1 MCTFV
6 FLIKG
11 IKVVTNDLMLI
22 VYRSFTNILLMS
34 YTALIRVI
42 AAESL
47 IITSITNAKEFLPF

>member
-11 IKVVTNDLMLI
+11 IKVITNDLMLI

>member
-22 VYRSFTNILLMS
+22 VCRSFTNILLMS